1 VNRAAG
7 EQRDAHGRQR
17 GSERDPTS
25 AGSTEPRDTLQERD
39 EPDECEDDAHLAHLS
54 PWRSRIATLLAL
66 AVVALVAGPS
76 LAGDGSPGGLS
87 LGAAAVLGIVQGIT
101 EFLPI
106 SSDGHLALG
115 NALLGID
122 PASAGH
128 RFTIT
133 VHAGTLLAVILTY
146 RRDLVDLAR
155 AAMRP
160 GERSE
165 TRHLLLAMIVA
176 SAPLGLV
183 LLPGVEDSVIAMES
197 EIRLVGLALWTTGL
211 VLWLG
216 FRHDRIHGPK
226 APGRLPTLQQALL
239 IGLAQV
245 TAILPG
251 VSRSGTT
258 IASALLLGIDRAVA
272 ARFSFLIS
280 VIAVSGAVAKE
291 GLAVALA
298 PAAETTMAA
307 GPYVVGFVTSFVVG
321 IAALRGL
328 LLLVG
333 RGQVGGFIVYLAIVG
348 GIAVAVG

>member
-1 VNRAAG
+1 MNRAAG
-7 EQRDAHGRQR
+7 EQRDAEGRQR
-17 GSERDPTS
+17 CAERLAAATGTAD
-25 AGSTEPRDTLQERD
+25 PRDALQQRDESDERD
-39 EPDECEDDAHLAHLS
+39 EHSHRDHRNGTLVGVLAILV
-54 PWRSRIATLLAL
+54 IASLAVPAL
-66 AVVALVAGPS
+66 AATPAAS
-76 LAGDGSPGGLS
+76 GGLS
-87 LGAAAVLGIVQGIT
+87 LGWAAVLGIVQGIT

-115 NALLGID
+115 QALLGID

-133 VHAGTLLAVILTY
+133 VHAGTLLAVVLVY

-160 GERSE
+160 GEASQ
-165 TRHLLLAMIVA
+165 TRELLIAMLVA
-176 SAPLGLV
+176 SLPLGLV
-183 LLPGVEDSVIAMES
+183 LLPGVEESVIAMES
-197 EIRLVGLALWTTGL
+197 KIRLVGIALWFTGLALF
-211 VLWLG
+211 LG
-216 FRHDRIHGPK
+216 FRHDRVHGPT
-226 APGRLPTLQQALL
+226 APGRLPTPKQALL

-258 IASALLLGIDRAVA
+258 ISAALLLGLDRAVA

-298 PAAETTMAA
+298 TDSGPAIDP
-307 GPYVVGFVTSFVVG
+307 GPYLVGFLTSFVVG

-328 LLLVG
+328 LVLVG
-333 RGQVGGFIVYLAIVG
+333 RGKVGGFIVYLAIVG
-348 GIAVAVG
+348 AIAIVVG